1 MMIAGLGEA
10 GRSHDGVRLRSA
22 RVDFGPVWHIYISGL
37 THQGAITSECAVTR
51 NARPSCAPKNVLS
64 CDG

>member
-22 RVDFGPVWHIYISGL
+22 RVDFGPVWHIYISAL
-37 THQGAITSECAVTR
+37 PIKVR
-51 NARPSCAPKNVLS
+51 
-64 CDG
+64 

>member
-1 MMIAGLGEA
+1 MIAGLGEA
-10 GRSHDGVRLRSA
+10 GPFA
-22 RVDFGPVWHIYISGL
+22 RRRETAERPRRFGPVWHIYISGL

-51 NARPSCAPKNVLS
+51 NARPSRAPKNVLS